1 MRAYINSTE
10 KANAAVEQIV
20 ALVKS
25 GEVDPLI
32 GLDLETSPLR
42 SLVGYPNTLLDASGE
57 PAKPN
62 KKSYL
67 SYAQTAWRNNY
78 NPRKLAQLGIYVP
91 TRLTNGN
98 ESKGVPARQAWEQF
112 LAAIER
118 IPSTQLEQARWTA
131 DELASQRAELAAK
144 AEQLTADVAAT
155 AAELEERPKGRVNTL
170 KAELKRLNAELA
182 TTAEELERL
191 VKVDLSAPLDGRL
204 LLHAVRVGVQN
215 RIKVDPVQPGRDPH
229 TSEIFLVQFTL
240 RRKGDGEL
248 LSWIFNARKVD
259 LKLLLPALRLSRQAR
274 YLGANIKFDLAHLLL
289 ALGEAP
295 QNVWCVRVASRMLY
309 LGLKMP
315 HSLAACAKRYAGI
328 ELSKEERNLFIGRWM
343 EEPTEEMLRYAF
355 TDTEVLFPVYDR
367 QVQLAEERGQADL
380 IDVFSR
386 LSYPT
391 SVWEL
396 CGVQIDEQRWLEIAA
411 QVAEARDEVA
421 RELEQLLL
429 PTGYAELFKA
439 QQPVAGEDDEAEE
452 VEEVAEDD
460 DEDSAK
466 DTRPDAIIRISQ
478 RALVV
483 ERLWDILGERFL
495 KTVFPDGKVSLGKD
509 ARELMETEWLKLNS
523 EPHPFFGLY
532 KKWAKLAKQ
541 ASTYGRT
548 FLWYVH
554 PLTGRVHSS
563 FNIAGTDTGRY
574 SSAKPN
580 LLNIPTPKG
589 DDDVDFRAAFIAP
602 GKYAFGNADYS
613 AMEQRIA
620 ADLTGDP
627 VLIALFEAD
636 GDGHSVSASMM
647 YHVRQGPVTEP
658 QVTTEDWHEGSVK
671 DTITK
676 VVLPASW
683 EPLRVVEFIVKD
695 KRFTMTNKKGETVA
709 CSLMEL
715 IETKHKKTTRQSA
728 KTVGLGKQFGMT
740 KFGIARKKNIPLA
753 QAEEIENLYDGV
765 YAVMKEEQDK
775 AARLPFENC
784 IQTEDGE
791 RFGYGQAYNGLRRWF
806 RLTHNPS
813 RWEYPSGWIGDAQFK
828 DAQRRYRKDCLAIE
842 REAKNVG
849 TQGGNAV
856 VTAEAVLLLVE
867 LGKAYRPD
875 EPDAGTLE
883 GRLRLGIFPWLAI
896 YDEILAL
903 VPEGVSEREANKAIE
918 QAMLEPSK
926 KYIKRV
932 PSKAEANPL
941 SRYWKKF

>member
-1 MRAYINSTE
+1 MRVYINSTE
-10 KANAAVEQIV
+10 DANVAVEQIV
-20 ALVKS
+20 ALVHS
-25 GEVDPLI
+25 GDVEPLI
-32 GLDLETSPLR
+32 GLDIETSPLR
-42 SLVGYPNTLLDASGE
+42 SLVGYPNTLLGNDGE
-57 PAKPN
+57 PVKAN
-62 KKSYL
+62 KRLYL
-67 SYAQTAWRNNY
+67 EYAQRVWRNNY
-78 NPRKLAQLGIYVP
+78 NPYKLAQLGIYVP

-98 ESKGVPARQAWEQF
+98 ESKNVPARKAWEQF
-112 LAAIER
+112 LAVVER
-118 IPSTQLEQARWTA
+118 TSQLEQARWTE
-131 DELASQRAELAAK
+131 DELALQRAVLHAK
-144 AEQLTADVAAT
+144 VEQLISEITAIS
-155 AAELEERPKGRVNTL
+155 AELEQHPKGRVNTL
-170 KAELKRLNAELA
+170 KAKLKRLNIELSAA
-182 TTAEELERL
+182 TIELERL
-191 VKVDLSAPLDGRL
+191 MQVDLSALMDSRL
-204 LLHAVRVGVQN
+204 LLHVVRVGVQN

-240 RRKGDGEL
+240 RRKEQGEL

-259 LKLLLPALRLSRQAR
+259 LRVLLPALRLGRQAK
-274 YLGANIKFDLAHLLL
+274 YIGANIKFDLAHLML

-309 LGLKMP
+309 LGLKMS

-328 ELSKEERNLFIGRWM
+328 ELSKEVRNLFIGRWL
-343 EEPTEEMLRYAF
+343 EEPTEEMLVYAF
-355 TDTEVLFPVYDR
+355 TDTEVLFPIYDK
-367 QVQLAEERGQADL
+367 QMQLAEERGQVEL

-391 SVWEL
+391 AVWEL
-396 CGVQIDEQRWLEIAA
+396 CGVQIDEKRWMEIADR
-411 QVAEARDEVA
+411 VVDARDEVA
-421 RELEQLLL
+421 RQLEQLLL
-429 PTGYAELFKA
+429 PAGYTDLFKTH
-439 QQPVAGEDDEAEE
+439 QPVVGEEDEEELARDDE
-452 VEEVAEDD
+452 
-460 DEDSAK
+460 EDSVQ

-478 RALVV
+478 RALVI
-483 ERLWDILGERFL
+483 ERLWEILGERFL
-495 KTVFPDGKVSLGKD
+495 KTIFPDGKVSLSKD
-509 ARELMETEWLKLNS
+509 TRELMETEWLRQHG

-541 ASTYGRT
+541 ASTYGRM
-548 FLWYVH
+548 FLWNVH
-554 PLTGRVHSS
+554 PLTGRIHST

-574 SSAKPN
+574 SSNSPN

-589 DDDVDFRAAFIAP
+589 DDDVDFRAAFVAP
-602 GKYAFGNADYS
+602 VGYVFGNADYA

-636 GDGHSVSASMM
+636 GDGHSVTASMM
-647 YHVRQGPVTEP
+647 YHVRQGPVNEP
-658 QVTTEDWHEGSVK
+658 QVYTEEWCEGAVK

-676 VVLPASW
+676 VILPASW

-695 KRFTMTNKKGETVA
+695 KRFMLTGENGEAVA

-715 IETKHKKTTRQSA
+715 VEAKHKKTTRQSA
-728 KTVGLGKQFGMT
+728 KTVNLGKQFGMT
-740 KFGIARKKNIPLA
+740 KYGIARKKNIPLE

-765 YAVMKEEQDK
+765 YAVMKEGQDK

-784 IQTEDGE
+784 ITTDDGE
-791 RFGYGQAYNGLRRWF
+791 LLGYGLAYNGLRRWF
-806 RLTHNPS
+806 RLPHNPS
-813 RWEYPSGWIGDAQFK
+813 RWEYPSGWVGDVQFK
-828 DAQRRYRKDCLAIE
+828 EAQHRYRKECLAIE

-875 EPDAGTLE
+875 EPDNSTLE

-903 VPEGVSEREANKAIE
+903 VPKSVDEREANKVIE

-932 PSKAEANPL
+932 PSKVEANPL
-941 SRYWKKF
+941 SHYWKKF

>member
-1 MRAYINSTE
+1 MPTRNYVRTTE
-10 KANAAVEQIV
+10 QAKEAVAEIVRLVQSGAVEP
-20 ALVKS
+20 LV
-25 GEVDPLI
+25 
-32 GLDLETSPLR
+32 GLDIETSPLR
-42 SLVGYPNTLLDASGE
+42 SLVGYPNTLLGEDGE
-57 PAKPN
+57 PVKAN
-62 KKSYL
+62 KKLYL

-112 LAAIER
+112 LAAVER
-118 IPSTQLEQARWTA
+118 VPSTQLEQARWTA
-131 DELASQRAELAAK
+131 DELASQRAELAAR

-155 AAELEERPKGRVNTL
+155 AAELELKPKGRVNAL
-170 KAELKRLNAELA
+170 KADLKRLTGEL
-182 TTAEELERL
+182 TVTREELERL
-191 VKVDLSAPLDGRL
+191 VQVDLSAPMDGRL

-240 RRKGDGEL
+240 RRRDGEL
-248 LSWIFNARKVD
+248 LSWIFNARNVD
-259 LKLLLPALRLSRQAR
+259 LRVLLPALRLSRQAK
-274 YLGANIKFDLAHLLL
+274 YLGANIKFDLAHLML

-355 TDTEVLFPVYDR
+355 SDTEVLFPVYDR
-367 QVQLAEERGQADL
+367 QMQLAKERDQADL

-391 SVWEL
+391 AVWEL

-429 PTGYAELFKA
+429 PAGYAELFKA
-439 QQPVAGEDDEAEE
+439 AQPAVAEEAEEE
-452 VEEVAEDD
+452 VEEVGDD

-509 ARELMETEWLKLNS
+509 ARELMETEWLRLHS

-554 PLTGRVHSS
+554 PLTGRVHST

-574 SSAKPN
+574 SSTAPN

-602 GKYAFGNADYS
+602 GSYSFGNADYS

-636 GDGHSVSASMM
+636 GDGHSVSAAMM
-647 YHVRQGPVTEP
+647 YHVRQGPVNEP
-658 QVTTEDWHEGSVK
+658 QITTEEWHEGSMK
-671 DTITK
+671 DSITK
-676 VVLPASW
+676 VVLPSSW
-683 EPLRVVEFIVKD
+683 TPLQVVEFIVKD

-715 IETKHKKTTRQSA
+715 IEAKNKKTTRQSA

-765 YAVMKEEQDK
+765 YAVMKEGQDRT
-775 AARLPFENC
+775 ARLPFENF
-784 IQTEDGE
+784 IETDDGE
-791 RFGYGQAYNGLRRWF
+791 RFGYGSAYNGLRRWF
-806 RLTHNPS
+806 RLPHNPS
-813 RWEYPSGWIGDAQFK
+813 RWEYPAGWIGDGQFK

-856 VTAEAVLLLVE
+856 VTAEAVLLLIE

-875 EPDAGTLE
+875 EPDNCTLE

-903 VPEGVSEREANKAIE
+903 VPAGVSEREANRAIE
-918 QAMLEPSK
+918 QAMLEPSR

-941 SRYWKKF
+941 SQYWKKF